1 MLRAHLVE
9 DIRRAE
15 DAAAERVGPDGLMQR
30 AANAL
35 ADYLEVVV
43 PAEKP
48 VIFLIGPGNNGG
60 DGLFAAA
67 RLSRLG
73 RTVRVSVLSAERVHA
88 DGFHEAQ
95 SAGVT
100 MVDGPRDEKW
110 LVDALFGIG
119 ASEGLSLKAA
129 EWANWARTS
138 GAHVIAVDTPSGVG
152 VDEGTFPASAFS
164 ATETVSFGT
173 HKVSGLV
180 PPASL
185 AAGRIELVDIG
196 LAEFLGEAAVEVLE
210 MSDGHR
216 FATQLTPVATDHKY
230 SRGVVGV
237 LAGSG
242 KYPGA
247 AILCVAG
254 ALGGPTSMV
263 RYLGEREIA
272 MTVIS
277 EHPEVVAQAGQVQA
291 FVVGSGGADEPGPVN
306 QALASGVLVVVDATG
321 LKHLPE
327 RFDVDALLTPHAGEL
342 ATMLGVDRAAI
353 ESEPLR
359 HARLA
364 ATRWDATVLLKGAHT
379 LVVAP
384 DGRVRV
390 NHSGT
395 PWLATAGAG
404 DVLAGFAGSL
414 MSAGLDAFDAGSVA
428 ALIHGVAAE
437 EVNPGGP
444 ITASQVA
451 GHLSG
456 VLARFLTGEAA

>member
-30 AANAL
+30 AAHAL
-35 ADYLEVVV
+35 ADHLEAVIPADEPVV
-43 PAEKP
+43 
-48 VIFLIGPGNNGG
+48 FLIGPGNNGG

-67 RLSRLG
+67 RLRRSG
-73 RTVRVSVLSAERVHA
+73 RPVRACLLSAERIHVA
-88 DGFHEAQ
+88 GLREAQ

-100 MVDGPRDEKW
+100 IVDRPRDEKW

-119 ASEGLSLKAA
+119 ANAGLTETAA
-129 EWANWARTS
+129 QWAAWARTS

-152 VDEGTFPASAFS
+152 VDEGTCPESAFS
-164 ATETVSFGT
+164 AHETVTFGT

-185 AAGRIELVDIG
+185 AAGRIEHVDIG
-196 LAEFLGEAAVEVLE
+196 LAEFLGRAAVEVLE
-210 MSDGHR
+210 MSEGYR
-216 FATQLTPVATDHKY
+216 FAAHLTPVSADHKY

-242 KYPGA
+242 QYPGA

-263 RYLGEREIA
+263 RYLGERDISLAVIA
-272 MTVIS
+272 A
-277 EHPEVVAQAGQVQA
+277 HPEVVADAGRVQA
-291 FVVGSGGADEPGPVN
+291 FIVGSGGVDEPGPVN
-306 QALASGVLVVVDATG
+306 QALASGVPMLVDATG

-327 RFDVDALLTPHAGEL
+327 LFDVDALLTPHAGEL
-342 ATMLGVDRAAI
+342 ALMLGVDRAAI
-353 ESEPLR
+353 EAEPLR

-428 ALIHGVAAE
+428 ALIHGVAAQ

-451 GHLSG
+451 ERLPR
-456 VLARFLTGEAA
+456 VLARFLTGVAA